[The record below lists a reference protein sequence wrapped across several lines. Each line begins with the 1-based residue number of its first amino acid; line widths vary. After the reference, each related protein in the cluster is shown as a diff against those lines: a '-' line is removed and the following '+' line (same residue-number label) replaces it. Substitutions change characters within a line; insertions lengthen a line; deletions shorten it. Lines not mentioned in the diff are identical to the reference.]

1 MEGTPWR
8 LFYFITN
15 LFSTFSQNLL
25 QLERVFGII
34 SNDYKQKE
42 VFDMAE
48 KLSMQPYKG
57 TRDFYPQEMRLRN
70 WFFGVIRQELENAAF
85 DEYNGPMLESLE
97 IYAAKSGE
105 EIANKQTYNFMDRGD
120 RHLAIRP
127 EMTPTVA
134 RMVAAKMGELSLPLK
149 WFSIGNMYRYEATQ
163 RGRLREFWQLNVD
176 IFGCNTF
183 EADLEVITSAIRI
196 LRAYGADETM
206 FTVRINNR
214 RFFND
219 VVAVITGKN
228 AEESRLVSKV
238 IDRKNKVTRENYEKD
253 LTALGLTDEQIAKI
267 DALYTMSVEDATAL
281 CPDSVG
287 AQELLSLFEA
297 LRKMNMDKYCL
308 FDFGIIRG
316 LDYYTGT
323 VFEVFDNAPE
333 NNRAM
338 FGGGRYDNLV
348 DLFVKNARISGV
360 GYGMGDVTL
369 ENFLVTH
376 KLIPAAFGS
385 GVKVLVTRFD
395 DVPYEAYTSL
405 AENLRDAGI
414 VSSVYLGQKKFGKQL
429 EYAVKG
435 EYSHAIIMGG
445 DEYAR
450 GVVRL
455 KNLNTREE
463 KEVALSDL
471 QAELNA

>member
-1 MEGTPWR
+1 M
-8 LFYFITN
+8 
-15 LFSTFSQNLL
+15 
-25 QLERVFGII
+25 
-34 SNDYKQKE
+34 
-42 VFDMAE
+42 
-48 KLSMQPYKG
+48 
-57 TRDFYPQEMRLRN
+57 
-70 WFFGVIRQELENAAF
+70 
-85 DEYNGPMLESLE
+85 
-97 IYAAKSGE
+97 
-105 EIANKQTYNFMDRGD
+105 
-120 RHLAIRP
+120 AIRP

-134 RMVAAKMGELSLPLK
+134 RMVAAKMGELSFPLK
-149 WFSIGNMYRYEATQ
+149 WFSIPNMYRYEATQ

-176 IFGCNTF
+176 VFGCNTY
-183 EADLEVITSAIRI
+183 EADLEVVTSAIRI
-196 LRAYGADETM
+196 MRAFGADETM

-219 VVAVITGKN
+219 VIAAITGKDT
-228 AEESRLVSKV
+228 EGSRQVSKV
-238 IDRKNKVTRENYEKD
+238 IDRKNKVTRESYEKD
-253 LTALGLTDEQIAKI
+253 LVALGLTAEQIAQI
-267 DALYTMSVEDATAL
+267 DSLYTMSVEEATAL
-281 CPDSVG
+281 CPDSTG
-287 AQELLSLFEA
+287 SMELCRLFEA
-297 LRKMNMDKYCL
+297 LEKMGLSKYCI

-376 KLIPAAFGS
+376 NLIPESFGAS
-385 GVKVLVTRFD
+385 VKVLVTRFE

-405 AENLRDAGI
+405 VESLRDAG
-414 VSSVYLGQKKFGKQL
+414 VVASVYLGQKKFGKQL

-435 EYSHAIIMGG
+435 EYSHAVIMGG

-450 GVVRL
+450 GVVRV
-455 KNLNTREE
+455 KNLNSREE
-463 KEVALSDL
+463 TEVSRE
-471 QAELNA
+471 ELVAFLEQ